1 MSENTKEL
9 LANIAPFGLRMQ
21 QDLRARVVKSAA
33 ENGRSMNAEIVR
45 ILTAHYQGGEIDMRF
60 QLDQIYRRLDE
71 LEILR

>member
-1 MSENTKEL
+1 MGREDLHFRLRLPDELKKKVKESSV
-9 LANIAPFGLRMQ
+9 AN
-21 QDLRARVVKSAA
+21 SS
-33 ENGRSMNAEIVR
+33 SMTAEIVR